1 MDRLYLRSEL
11 LWRQG
16 QLPGAMEALR
26 SALAS
31 SPGSGK
37 CQERL
42 AFLQPIAAVLQ
53 QASLAMDSGQSSCKT
68 PGNSDFVQHCQP
80 CRDKSVRA
88 QQSSCCTPA
97 YVSVKAALAQAVN
110 FHLQLLAQEIFKHV
124 KRGAA
129 GRCRASGAA
138 AAAGCELSSS
148 RREPLA
154 SCSKAASRRHWKT
167 AVLPWQLSQAL
178 LTPCI

>member
-1 MDRLYLRSEL
+1 MDGLYLRSEL

-16 QLPGAMEALR
+16 QLPGAMEALS

-31 SPGSGK
+31 STGSGK

-42 AFLQPIAAVLQ
+42 AFLAPIAAELQ
-53 QASLAMDSGQSSCKT
+53 QASLAMDSGRSSCKT
-68 PGNSDFVQHCQP
+68 VRDSDSVQHCQP
-80 CRDKSVRA
+80 RRDKSVKA
-88 QQSSCCTPA
+88 QQGSCCTSVH
-97 YVSVKAALAQAVN
+97 VSVKAASAQAVN
-110 FHLQLLAQEIFKHV
+110 VHLQLLVQEISKHV

-148 RREPLA
+148 HREPLA

-178 LTPCI
+178 QTPCT